1 MTPRDTP
8 EQKAALRLAAVHA
21 VRERNA
27 AAGDEEARQY
37 FGRADYI
44 EAAYIE
50 RALRD
55 AGLISHPDQDSSYWA
70 ARDRATTTLIAKVKR
85 ALDAAAEDGELVRLN
100 TKQDGPL
107 PRLDGSTFSYGNS
120 VVYITPDL
128 YARCQEAR
136 RNAQQRHADTVARL
150 DDLLAR
156 AEALGLPEPGRV
168 RREPRAVNVTYGV
181 EALAAI
187 IERLETA

>member
-8 EQKAALRLAAVHA
+8 EQKAALRAAAVNLI
-21 VRERNA
+21 RERNA
-27 AAGDEEARQY
+27 TAGEEGARQQY
-37 FGRADYI
+37 GRADYV
-44 EAAYIE
+44 EAAFIE
-50 RALRD
+50 RGLRD
-55 AGLISHPDQDSSYWA
+55 AGLISHPDQAAEYWA
-70 ARDRATTTLIAKVKR
+70 ARDRATNALIAKVKR
-85 ALDAAAEDGELVRLN
+85 ALDAAAADGEIVRLS

-136 RNAQQRHADTVARL
+136 RNAQQNHADKVARL

-156 AEALGLPEPGRV
+156 AEALGLPKPGLV

-187 IERLETA
+187 IDRLETA